1 MQIDLKLQQKQTLSH
16 AQIQSLNVLAYD
28 CVELNQ
34 FLQDEYLEN
43 PLLDYTETVAN
54 PAKTDAPPAYAAAL
68 SRQDQQ
74 KPGDIP
80 CPEEETIQQ
89 FLLNQLDMKRYSKAE
104 WALIKYLTN
113 CLDENGYFP
122 FSIEEIQEQ
131 TNADAKTI
139 SRCLEELRLLEPAGI
154 FSSDLT
160 SCLISQLD
168 ESSEEYEPMKAM
180 IQNHM
185 EDMALGRISSISRAL
200 NLSTASVRKCM
211 ERIRVLNPRPLS
223 GLSSGQDHFVIP
235 DIIYSYFEGNWQISL
250 NDNWVENYH
259 LNDYYIKMMQT
270 AKDPELSK
278 YFEGKLSRVQFLFTC
293 IEQRRKTL
301 FSLAEQI
308 LSCQSGF
315 FLSKEPL
322 RPMTMAALS
331 EKLGIH
337 PSTLSRAIKGK
348 YVQYPK
354 GVISCRDLFTASAIP
369 AESQDQERALSQEDI
384 KNRIQAAIDGE
395 NKSKP
400 YSDQKL
406 VKLLE
411 EQGISISR
419 RAVTKYRQELGIGS
433 SVDRKE

>member
-1 MQIDLKLQQKQTLSH
+1 M
-16 AQIQSLNVLAYD
+16 
-28 CVELNQ
+28 
-34 FLQDEYLEN
+34 
-43 PLLDYTETVAN
+43 
-54 PAKTDAPPAYAAAL
+54 
-68 SRQDQQ
+68 
-74 KPGDIP
+74 
-80 CPEEETIQQ
+80 
-89 FLLNQLDMKRYSKAE
+89 
-104 WALIKYLTN
+104 
-113 CLDENGYFP
+113 
-122 FSIEEIQEQ
+122 
-131 TNADAKTI
+131 
-139 SRCLEELRLLEPAGI
+139 
-154 FSSDLT
+154 
-160 SCLISQLD
+160 
-168 ESSEEYEPMKAM
+168 
-180 IQNHM
+180 
-185 EDMALGRISSISRAL
+185 
-200 NLSTASVRKCM
+200 
-211 ERIRVLNPRPLS
+211 LNPRPLS

-369 AESQDQERALSQEDI
+369 TEGQDQERALSQEDI

-419 RAVTKYRQELGIGS
+419 RTVTKYRQELGIGS